1 MSYPTLTKKTAWVD
15 KPAVMNN
22 LSPPI
27 QNEWVTVFEKYGGVK
42 VFFVT
47 LSQGHQAATAK
58 AIEVRI
64 YPNGESDA
72 GFGSSINDAGAEYFV
87 IQQCTVSGW
96 TLLLGSSS
104 PAFFGRTQFGGTE
117 KNMASS
123 PWEGKNLKIQVRMTD
138 APGTNQYLIT
148 RVTYAKLEAV

>member
-1 MSYPTLTKKTAWVD
+1 MSFLTLNKKHVWVD

-22 LSPPI
+22 QSPPT
-27 QNEWVTVFEKYGGVK
+27 QNEWVTIFEEYGGVK

-47 LSQGHQAATAK
+47 LSQGNQASAAK
-58 AIEVRI
+58 AVEVRI
-64 YPNGESDA
+64 FPNGQSDA

-96 TLLLGSSS
+96 TLLLGSTS
-104 PAFFGRTQFGGTE
+104 PAFFGRTQFGGSE

-123 PWEGKNLKIQVRMTD
+123 TWEGKSLKIQVRMTD

-148 RVTYAKLEAV
+148 RVTYAKLESV

>member
-1 MSYPTLTKKTAWVD
+1 MEESKSSSSHYLKGIKQRPL
-15 KPAVMNN
+15 KP
-22 LSPPI
+22 L
-27 QNEWVTVFEKYGGVK
+27 K
-42 VFFVT
+42 
-47 LSQGHQAATAK
+47 SQ
-58 AIEVRI
+58 I
-64 YPNGESDA
+64 YLNGESDA

-96 TLLLGSSS
+96 TLLLGSTS

-123 PWEGKNLKIQVRMTD
+123 PWEGKSLKIQVRMTD